1 MRTFAILYKNRK
13 INIVAIL
20 PHKGTE
26 LYSYVNLTKGH
37 ICPCKF
43 ESVEAAIEDLN
54 NYDEIEMWEELNENL

>member
-20 PHKGTE
+20 PYKGTE

>member
-1 MRTFAILYKNRK
+1 MRTFAILYKNKK

-20 PHKGTE
+20 LHKGTE

>member
-1 MRTFAILYKNRK
+1 MRTFAILYKNK
-13 INIVAIL
+13 NISLVTIL

-43 ESVEAAIEDLN
+43 NSVEEALEDLK
-54 NYDEIEMWEELNENL
+54 NYDEIEMWEEIM